1 MKRIALGVQRSR
13 GIVLPLSLIM
23 LVIVTLLAAVAIRGV
38 TTEERIAANLR
49 SSAVGFEM
57 AELALRHCEGI
68 VWNGE
73 DPTGTIKLDAVKF
86 VDSPP
91 LGSRWNPPTSANA
104 NWSDPVSSLAPP
116 PAQVPPGVAPPR
128 CMIEEAL
135 GDSGG
140 YTIKFA
146 RGTRPAMYVVTARGF
161 GDGTT
166 TNFPATVQSQLRPNP
181 IAP

>member
-1 MKRIALGVQRSR
+1 MKPSASSIHANR
-13 GIVLPLSLIM
+13 GIVLPLSLVM
-23 LVIVTLLAAVAIRGV
+23 LVMVTLMAVVAIRGV

-57 AELALRHCEGI
+57 AELALRHCEEI
-68 VWNGE
+68 VWNGV
-73 DPTGTIKLDAVKF
+73 DSTGAIRLDDVKF
-86 VDSPP
+86 VESPP
-91 LGSRWNPPTSANA
+91 LGARWNPPSSANA
-104 NWSDPVSSLAPP
+104 NWADPVSSLTPP
-116 PAQVPPGVAPPR
+116 NVPVGLAAPR

-140 YTIKFA
+140 YTIRFA
-146 RGTRPAMYVVTARGF
+146 RGTRPTMYIVTARGF
-161 GDGTT
+161 GDNSA

>member
-1 MKRIALGVQRSR
+1 MNRTAASIRANR
-13 GIVLPLSLIM
+13 GIVLPLSLVM
-23 LVIVTLLAAVAIRGV
+23 LVMITLLAVVAIRGV

-49 SSAVGFEM
+49 SSSVGFEM

-73 DPTGTIKLDAVKF
+73 DPTGTIQLDAVKF
-86 VDSPP
+86 VESPP
-91 LGSRWNPPTSANA
+91 LGSRWDPPSSANA
-104 NWSDPVSSLAPP
+104 NWADPVRSLTPP
-116 PAQVPPGVAPPR
+116 NVPAGLAAPR

-140 YTIKFA
+140 YTLRFA
-146 RGTRPAMYVVTARGF
+146 RGTRPTMYIVTARGF
-161 GDGTT
+161 GDNSA
-166 TNFPATVQSQLRPNP
+166 TNFPVTVQSQLRPNP

>member
-1 MKRIALGVQRSR
+1 MERIAGGVRGNR
-13 GIVLPLSLIM
+13 GIVLPLSLVM
-23 LVIVTLLAAVAIRGV
+23 LVMVTLLAVVAIRGV

-49 SSAVGFEM
+49 SSSVGFEM
-57 AELALRHCEGI
+57 AELALRYCEEI

-91 LGSRWNPPTSANA
+91 LGSRWNPPSSANA
-104 NWSDPVSSLAPP
+104 NWADPVSSLAPP
-116 PAQVPPGVAPPR
+116 SAQIAAGVAAPR

-140 YTIKFA
+140 YTIRFA
-146 RGTRPAMYVVTARGF
+146 RGTRPAMYIVTARGF
-161 GDGTT
+161 GDNSA

>member
-1 MKRIALGVQRSR
+1 MKPLRAHRAR
-13 GIVLPLSLIM
+13 GIVLPLALVM
-23 LVIVTLLAAVAIRGV
+23 LLMVTLLAVVAIRGV
-38 TTEERIAANLR
+38 TSEERIAANLR

-57 AELALRHCEGI
+57 AELALRHCEDI
-68 VWNGE
+68 VWRGE
-73 DPTGTIKLDAVKF
+73 DATGTIKLDEVKF

-91 LGSRWNPPTSANA
+91 VGSRWDPPSPANA
-104 NWSDPVSSLAPP
+104 NWSDPVRSLAPP
-116 PAQVPPGVAPPR
+116 SAQVALGVVPPR

-140 YTIKFA
+140 YTLRFA
-146 RGTRPAMYVVTARGF
+146 RGTRPTMYVVTASGY
-161 GDGTT
+161 GDGST

>member
-1 MKRIALGVQRSR
+1 MNRISVTARGSR
-13 GIVLPLSLIM
+13 GIVLPLSLVM
-23 LVIVTLLAAVAIRGV
+23 LVMITLLAVVAIRGV

-57 AELALRHCEGI
+57 AELALRHCEEI
-68 VWNGE
+68 VWNGV
-73 DPTGTIKLDAVKF
+73 DPSGTIRLDDVKF
-86 VDSPP
+86 VESPP
-91 LGSRWNPPTSANA
+91 LGARWDPPTSANA
-104 NWSDPVSSLAPP
+104 NWTDPVSSLIPP
-116 PAQVPPGVAPPR
+116 NVPSGIAAPR

-140 YTIKFA
+140 YTVRFA
-146 RGTRPAMYVVTARGF
+146 RGTRPTMYIVTARGF
-161 GDGTT
+161 GDNSA

>member
-1 MKRIALGVQRSR
+1 MKRIAVGIRANR
-13 GIVLPLSLIM
+13 GIVLPLSLVM
-23 LVIVTLLAAVAIRGV
+23 LVMVTLLAVVAIRGV

-57 AELALRHCEGI
+57 AELALRHCEDI
-68 VWNGE
+68 VWNGQ

-86 VDSPP
+86 VESPP
-91 LGSRWNPPTSANA
+91 LGTRWDPPSPANA
-104 NWSDPVSSLAPP
+104 NWADPARSLTPP
-116 PAQVPPGVAPPR
+116 NVPTGLAVPR

-140 YTIKFA
+140 YTIRFA
-146 RGTRPAMYVVTARGF
+146 RGTRPTMYVVTARGF
-161 GDGTT
+161 GDGST